1 MGSSRGRGRS
11 GEVAAA
17 KRDFDRRMAAYE
29 KHQFKPLDMSQY
41 ELDLS
46 KYEQE
51 NVFEDLPGL
60 EAYRESA
67 DYAAEQF
74 RQSQANIMAQYRGA
88 AGASG
93 IAGVAQAL
101 SGQAAQFGRQ
111 QQVTLGERAA
121 EQRRLAVQE
130 EARLKGQERQLM
142 LAQDVGRRDLLMGE
156 QKIEREFDLAKL
168 STLLGVS
175 AEQLSGARQAQAA
188 RDQARANEMGA
199 LLGFAGAV
207 ITASD
212 RRLKKNIRKEGKSK
226 SGLQIY
232 SFEWKDIKDGG
243 EGRWQGVLA
252 DDLPKLIKDKAVYKS
267 TDGYD
272 MVDYSKIDINY
283 KKIS

>member
-1 MGSSRGRGRS
+1 MGSSRGRGGS
-11 GEVAAA
+11 GVAAA

-188 RDQARANEMGA
+188 RDQARATEMGA
-199 LLGFAGAV
+199 ILGLIGAFAP
-207 ITASD
+207 SD